1 MYVKLV
7 DNVPSEWP
15 VSDARIR
22 NDNPLVSFPNNMALI
37 DTTEYGFAPFEYSDP
52 DTYDTEYQ
60 TCTEVTPVLSD
71 GVYVQTWQ
79 IADKYTAEE
88 RAEYDNQKEQDRLS
102 QLPSI
107 HRGRRDFL
115 LSETDWWATSDRTMS
130 QSEIDYRQA
139 LRDITLHEN
148 WPDLEE
154 ADWPTKP

>member
-22 NDNPLVSFPNNMALI
+22 NDNPLVSFPNNMALV

-52 DTYDTEYQ
+52 DTYDIEYQ
-60 TCTEVTPVLSD
+60 TCTEVAPVLSD

-88 RAEYDNQKEQDRLS
+88 RTNYDNQKEADRIAS
-102 QLPSI
+102 LPVRYRSK
-107 HRGRRDFL
+107 RDFL
-115 LSETDWWATSDRTMS
+115 LSETDWWASSDLTMS
-130 QSEIDYRQA
+130 AEQIAYRQA
-139 LRDITLHEN
+139 LRNITTHEN
-148 WPDLEE
+148 WPDLGE